1 MPGEEEIRGAG
12 FEPSKRVSQRITPDL
27 HNGFTERPT
36 QRGPFSFF
44 VAKIETQAH
53 KPAAGRAARVFV
65 LLACASIKLCLRVA
79 RRKQTNTM
87 STNMKAL
94 RKMQPARGLSM
105 EPAQVPVIGPADV
118 LVRVKAASIC
128 GTDLHIYGWDRWS
141 QGRIK
146 PPVTLGHEF
155 CGVIE
160 RIGDE
165 VAALALKPGD
175 FVSAEMHVNCGHCH
189 QCRVGEAHICPNVKI
204 IGIDQDGAF
213 ADFVR
218 IPAAN
223 IIKLDPGIP
232 EHYGAILDP
241 LGNAVHTVLAGAI
254 AGQSVLVTG
263 CGPIGLMSIVVA
275 KACGSSA
282 VFATETNEHRRAM
295 ARRMGAD
302 VVINPVAED
311 AVKKILGETDGTG
324 VDVLLEMS
332 GNPTA
337 IQQGFK
343 ALRAGGRASLLGIPT
358 ESVPLDLVN
367 DVIFKGATVQGI
379 YGRRMYGTWVQMTA
393 LLKAGRLNL
402 DPLFDERISL
412 EKFEDAFRKLQSG
425 LAGKIL
431 LYPNGLQH

>member
-1 MPGEEEIRGAG
+1 
-12 FEPSKRVSQRITPDL
+12 
-27 HNGFTERPT
+27 
-36 QRGPFSFF
+36 
-44 VAKIETQAH
+44 
-53 KPAAGRAARVFV
+53 
-65 LLACASIKLCLRVA
+65 
-79 RRKQTNTM
+79 M
-87 STNMKAL
+87 SSTMKAL
-94 RKMQPARGLSM
+94 RKMQAARGLSF
-105 EPAQVPVIGPADV
+105 ENAPVPSIGAADV
-118 LVRVKAASIC
+118 LVRVRTASIC

-155 CGVIE
+155 CGVVE
-160 RIGDE
+160 RVGEE
-165 VAALALKPGD
+165 VTAVKAGD

-189 QCRVGEAHICPNVKI
+189 QCRLGEAHICQNLRI

-213 ADFVR
+213 AEFVK
-218 IPAAN
+218 IPASN
-223 IIKLDPGIP
+223 IWKLDAAIP

-254 AGQSVLVTG
+254 AGQTVLVTG
-263 CGPIGLMSIVVA
+263 CGPIGLMAIAVA
-275 KACGSSA
+275 KACGSST
-282 VFATETNEHRRAM
+282 VFATETNDQRRAM
-295 ARRMGAD
+295 AKKMGAD
-302 VVINPVAED
+302 VVLNPAQTDSVAQIK
-311 AVKKILGETDGTG
+311 AETSGTG

-332 GNPTA
+332 GNPAA
-337 IQQGFK
+337 IQQGFR

-402 DPLFDERISL
+402 EPLFGERTPMA
-412 EKFEDAFRKLQSG
+412 KFENAFALLQGG

-431 LYPNGLQH
+431 MYPDGIEKAR

>member
-1 MPGEEEIRGAG
+1 M
-12 FEPSKRVSQRITPDL
+12 T
-27 HNGFTERPT
+27 T
-36 QRGPFSFF
+36 
-44 VAKIETQAH
+44 
-53 KPAAGRAARVFV
+53 
-65 LLACASIKLCLRVA
+65 
-79 RRKQTNTM
+79 TM
-87 STNMKAL
+87 QAL
-94 RKMQPARGLSM
+94 RKMSPGRGLSLQSASV
-105 EPAQVPVIGPADV
+105 PAAGPGDV

-141 QGRIK
+141 QSRIK

-155 CGVIE
+155 CGVVE
-160 RIGDE
+160 SVGGE
-165 VAALALKPGD
+165 VEALKPGD

-223 IIKLDPGIP
+223 IIKLDSGIP

-241 LGNAVHTVLAGAI
+241 LGNAVHTVLAGEI

-275 KACGSSA
+275 KACGSST
-282 VFATETNEHRRAM
+282 VFATETNEHRRAI
-295 ARRMGAD
+295 AKKMGAD
-302 VVINPVAED
+302 VVINPAAED
-311 AVKKILGETDGTG
+311 AVAKILSETSGTG

-332 GNPTA
+332 GNPSA

-358 ESVPLDLVN
+358 ENVPLDLVN

-379 YGRRMYGTWVQMTA
+379 YGRRMYETWVQMTA

-402 DPLFDERISL
+402 EPLFGERTAL
-412 EKFEDAFRKLQSG
+412 EKFEGAFSKLQNG

-431 LYPNGLQH
+431 LYPNGLPR

>member
-1 MPGEEEIRGAG
+1 M
-12 FEPSKRVSQRITPDL
+12 
-27 HNGFTERPT
+27 
-36 QRGPFSFF
+36 
-44 VAKIETQAH
+44 AK
-53 KPAAGRAARVFV
+53 
-65 LLACASIKLCLRVA
+65 
-79 RRKQTNTM
+79 TM
-87 STNMKAL
+87 QAL
-94 RKMQPARGLSM
+94 RKMGPARGLSL
-105 EPAQVPVIGPADV
+105 EPATVPTMGPTDV

-141 QGRIK
+141 QSRIK

-155 CGVIE
+155 CGVVE
-160 RIGDE
+160 KVGSE
-165 VAALALKPGD
+165 VAALKPGD

-213 ADFVR
+213 AELVR
-218 IPAAN
+218 IPASN
-223 IIKLDPGIP
+223 IIKLDPAIP
-232 EHYGAILDP
+232 ERYGAILDP

-254 AGQSVLVTG
+254 AGQTVLVTG
-263 CGPIGLMSIVVA
+263 CGPIGLMSIAVA
-275 KACGSSA
+275 KACGSST
-282 VFATETNEHRRAM
+282 VFATETNEHRRRM
-295 ARRMGAD
+295 AKKMGAD
-302 VVINPVAED
+302 VVINPLAED
-311 AVKKILGETDGTG
+311 APAKILSETNKTG

-358 ESVPLDLVN
+358 ENVPLDLVN

-379 YGRRMYGTWVQMTA
+379 YGRRMYETWVQMTA

-402 DPLFDERISL
+402 DPLFGERVKL
-412 EKFEDAFRKLQSG
+412 EQFEDAFSKLQGG

-431 LYPNGLQH
+431 IYPNGMPQ

>member
-1 MPGEEEIRGAG
+1 
-12 FEPSKRVSQRITPDL
+12 
-27 HNGFTERPT
+27 
-36 QRGPFSFF
+36 
-44 VAKIETQAH
+44 
-53 KPAAGRAARVFV
+53 
-65 LLACASIKLCLRVA
+65 
-79 RRKQTNTM
+79 
-87 STNMKAL
+87 MKAL
-94 RKMQPARGLSM
+94 RKTRAARGLSL
-105 EPAQVPVIGPADV
+105 ETAAVPAIGSADV

-155 CGVIE
+155 CGVVE
-160 RIGDE
+160 RVGDE
-165 VAALALKPGD
+165 VQAVESGD

-213 ADFVR
+213 AELVK
-218 IPAAN
+218 IPASN
-223 IIKLDPGIP
+223 IIRLDPAIP
-232 EHYGAILDP
+232 ERYAAILDP
-241 LGNAVHTVLAGAI
+241 LGNAVHTVLAGQI
-254 AGQSVLVTG
+254 AGQTALVTG
-263 CGPIGLMSIVVA
+263 CGPIGLMAIAVA
-275 KACGSSA
+275 KACGSSM
-282 VFATETNEHRRAM
+282 VLATETNEHRRAL
-295 ARRMGAD
+295 AKKMGAD
-302 VVINPVAED
+302 AVLNPAAED
-311 AVKKILGETDGTG
+311 AVARILGETGGTG

-358 ESVPLDLVN
+358 ENVPLDLVN

-379 YGRRMYGTWVQMTA
+379 YGRRMYETWVQMTA

-402 DPLFDERISL
+402 EPLFGERVKL
-412 EKFEDAFRKLQSG
+412 EQFEDAFSKLQGG

-431 LYPNGLQH
+431 MYPNGLG